1 MLKRVITSIVG
12 LVVFLPLLIF
22 SHTYAGALLAQLFG
36 FFTVFE
42 ICNAAKFLKKFT
54 LSIPLFLVG
63 IGVPLI
69 IFFKSTRENF
79 FCYFLVVFF
88 LLALWMLAV
97 AVFSKGKIKLED
109 CAIVFV
115 MYFYAIFS
123 FNAVYLLRFEEK
135 GEFIFFLPFAVAWF
149 TDIFSLFSGKLF
161 GRHKLIPDVS
171 PKKTVEGA
179 IGGFLTAVLLTV
191 LYGFL
196 VSLFSNVKANYPALI
211 IAAVLMSLFSIVGDL
226 VASLVKRHYQIKDF
240 GWLLP
245 GHGGVLDRF
254 DSVLASAA
262 ILIILY
268 DLPLSFRLFT

>member
-1 MLKRVITSIVG
+1 MALAAHTAY
-12 LVVFLPLLIF
+12 LVVR
-22 SHTYAGALLAQLFG
+22 G
-36 FFTVFE
+36 VM
-42 ICNAAKFLKKFT
+42 AKR
-54 LSIPLFLVG
+54 IPL
-63 IGVPLI
+63 
-69 IFFKSTRENF
+69 SNQ
-79 FCYFLVVFF
+79 
-88 LLALWMLAV
+88 
-97 AVFSKGKIKLED
+97 
-109 CAIVFV
+109 
-115 MYFYAIFS
+115 
-123 FNAVYLLRFEEK
+123 FE
-135 GEFIFFLPFAVAWF
+135 
-149 TDIFSLFSGKLF
+149 FSLAFSWG
-161 GRHKLIPDVS
+161 V
-171 PKKTVEGA
+171 
-179 IGGFLTAVLLTV
+179 AVLLTV